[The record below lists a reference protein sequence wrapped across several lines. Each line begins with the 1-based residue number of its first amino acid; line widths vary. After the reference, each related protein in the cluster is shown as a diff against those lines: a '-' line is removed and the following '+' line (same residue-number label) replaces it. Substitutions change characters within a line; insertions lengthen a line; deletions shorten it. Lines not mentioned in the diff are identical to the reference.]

1 MGGEIVR
8 AIGLAECLKTDIS
21 SGGGKDTVCTRKV
34 QQGHRICTGIN
45 SAVLNDCIHQ
55 GNKYIYTPHDAVY
68 TRVISIYIHH
78 MMQGMNEVIGPL
90 YYVFFQHPDVRWKGE
105 TDNKGNVSVHKG

>member
-8 AIGLAECLKTDIS
+8 AIGLSECLKTDIS

-55 GNKYIYTPHDAVY
+55 GNKYIYIHY
-68 TRVISIYIHH
+68 MMQGIHQGNKYIHH